1 MSKFEETLEY
11 VRENPK
17 ASYEEI
23 TRDVGLSYNV
33 AKTYVDRLKKKGYL
47 EKVGL
52 EYKVLKDMPVNKSS
66 YKSEIIREMVESYM
80 DDFRENKTINE
91 KIRLGELIIRLVDKM

>member
-33 AKTYVDRLKKKGYL
+33 AKTYIDRLKKKG
-47 EKVGL
+47 
-52 EYKVLKDMPVNKSS
+52 
-66 YKSEIIREMVESYM
+66 
-80 DDFRENKTINE
+80 
-91 KIRLGELIIRLVDKM
+91 